1 MPVREVDQSSSFKCA
16 IVVYPDCRGTLPREG
31 DPHERLKETL
41 GLALA
46 INLKVVYDSVLHV
59 RSIRPS
65 TLFGAGQVSSLKLQ
79 VVEKKAELLIVGSSL
94 TPIQQRNLEKALQC
108 KVIDRTAL
116 ILEIFGAR
124 ARTAEGRL
132 QVELAALMYQRSRL
146 VRSWTHLER
155 QRGSLGFIGGPGET
169 QLEMDRRIISHRII
183 KLKKELEE
191 VKRTR
196 LLHRQARKRVPY
208 PIVALVGYTNAGKST
223 LFNRLSQSDVF
234 AEDLLF
240 ATLDPTMR
248 LVKLPAGKEIILSD
262 TVGFISELPTQL
274 IAAFR
279 ATLEEVSEADLI
291 IHVRDVSHKESIQ
304 QKKEVLKVLSELGLS
319 QRLENSLIEALNKV
333 DLVEERFLLEQSN
346 PNKIPISALKGEG
359 IKLLLQQVENKLGE
373 QDHIVQVD
381 LPLSAGKKLA
391 WFYQNGE
398 VLERE
403 QHEDYIS
410 LSVRLSAENW
420 ARYRRVKEEG

>member
-1 MPVREVDQSSSFKCA
+1 MQVNQ
-16 IVVYPDCRGTLPREG
+16 
-31 DPHERLKETL
+31 
-41 GLALA
+41 
-46 INLKVVYDSVLHV
+46 
-59 RSIRPS
+59 
-65 TLFGAGQVSSLKLQ
+65 LF
-79 VVEKKAELLIVGSSL
+79 L
-94 TPIQQRNLEKALQC
+94 TASANQ
-108 KVIDRTAL
+108 T
-116 ILEIFGAR
+116 
-124 ARTAEGRL
+124 
-132 QVELAALMYQRSRL
+132 
-146 VRSWTHLER
+146 
-155 QRGSLGFIGGPGET
+155 
-169 QLEMDRRIISHRII
+169 
-183 KLKKELEE
+183 
-191 VKRTR
+191 
-196 LLHRQARKRVPY
+196 
-208 PIVALVGYTNAGKST
+208 
-223 LFNRLSQSDVF
+223 
-234 AEDLLF
+234 
-240 ATLDPTMR
+240 
-248 LVKLPAGKEIILSD
+248 SD

-420 ARYRRVKEEG
+420 ARYRRVKEES